1 MSENWSTSVNRF
13 DLGFSSEGE
22 SQVGSTYGSFPL
34 LSPRLE
40 INAVANQVIS
50 DVIDHILEESINL
63 ATSSV
68 SSQETNKENTMNNAD
83 YKAKVMELDDYTVNI
98 ESLIARFNKN
108 TVSLLDLATYRQ
120 ELKDIFDVFSLF
132 ERKYLELRGK
142 LDRNSDNDIIRLNQL
157 KELHERTKKRIV
169 DNEVA
174 VKKKLVELQ
183 NGNIHAT
190 AGDTDRIA
198 KSKVQLKLK
207 HATDKF
213 KNLKTTID
221 NLGKVEDMSE
231 HKVRECLV
239 ESKEWKKDLRTLRE
253 VKESIDLE
261 LLGVDIEE
269 ERKTE
274 FDDGYKNMDDTVT
287 KMITDLSKTDKELGL
302 YSLSDGK
309 SKSVVQYPEPII

>member
-1 MSENWSTSVNRF
+1 MSRSLRESTLKKSLNSQSKAALKEINRRKRSSKHLRTLEAIELPSVEVDTSDKDTSGEDRVFIDEEEYWLDPSAFEFTNIELSSPITPFPQPPLVSENWSTSVNRF

-63 ATSSV
+63 VTSSE
-68 SSQETNKENTMNNAD
+68 SSQETNKESTMNNAD

-207 HATDKF
+207 HAMDKF
-213 KNLKTTID
+213 KNL
-221 NLGKVEDMSE
+221 
-231 HKVRECLV
+231 
-239 ESKEWKKDLRTLRE
+239 
-253 VKESIDLE
+253 
-261 LLGVDIEE
+261 
-269 ERKTE
+269 
-274 FDDGYKNMDDTVT
+274 
-287 KMITDLSKTDKELGL
+287 
-302 YSLSDGK
+302 
-309 SKSVVQYPEPII
+309 